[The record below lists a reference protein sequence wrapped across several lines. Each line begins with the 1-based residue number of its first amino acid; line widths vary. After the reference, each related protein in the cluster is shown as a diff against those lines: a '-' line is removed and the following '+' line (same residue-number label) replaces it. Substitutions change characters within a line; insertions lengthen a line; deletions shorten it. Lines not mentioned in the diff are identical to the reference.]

1 MSSIQNVQGTSSA
14 AMASLQAA
22 RRQAPTQAQPENLTE
37 TGEGAA
43 LDAQESGAV
52 SQAEGAQDNQE
63 AVKDLTQYQAWGKPQ
78 QEAAAS
84 KESGMQG
91 WGVNILA

>member
-1 MSSIQNVQGTSSA
+1 MGAIQNVQGTSSA

-22 RRQAPTQAQPENLTE
+22 RRQAPTQAQPETRAE
-37 TGEGAA
+37 YQEGPA

-63 AVKDLTQYQAWGKPQ
+63 AVKELTQYQAWGKPQ
-78 QEAAAS
+78 QDGAATN
-84 KESGMQG
+84 ESSMNG